1 MKTCRNKSNKFALI
15 LFALLPLLLF
25 SSCNRKKAFTVDNMM
40 ESKIKFDLDQLDS
53 DGLTGAD
60 DGKRSISYEFCI
72 PDNKLN
78 RDKVKKID
86 KTIQF
91 TKAMG
96 RSMCGKNQILCMG
109 HTHQPNAVKV
119 LSRLAELNYVEKIT
133 ETYFE

>member
-1 MKTCRNKSNKFALI
+1 MIICNFTIKSGIVFLIMIPILI
-15 LFALLPLLLF
+15 L
-25 SSCNRKKAFTVDNMM
+25 SCQRKKAFTVDNMM
-40 ESKIKFDLDQLDS
+40 DSKIKFDTEQLDS

-72 PDNKLN
+72 PDNKMN

-86 KTIQF
+86 KSVQF

-109 HTHQPNAVKV
+109 NTHQPNAVKV

>member
-1 MKTCRNKSNKFALI
+1 MTTQKLTKSAG
-15 LFALLPLLLF
+15 LLMLTLLLVT
-25 SSCNRKKAFTVDNMM
+25 SCSRKKEFSVDNMM
-40 ESKIKFDLDQLDS
+40 ESKIKFDLEQLDS
-53 DGLTGAD
+53 DGLTGAE

-86 KTIQF
+86 KSIQF

-96 RSMCGKNQILCMG
+96 RSMCGKNQVLAMG
-109 HTHQPNAVKV
+109 NTHQPNAVKV
-119 LSRLAELNYVEKIT
+119 LNRLAELNYVEKIT